1 MAFNIKTG
9 YNVPQR
15 KSEDIIFLVSRYKN
29 LVQTGLITLFTNKH
43 AYLATTTFFSAE
55 DDLGNVDWPLL
66 RSKNFQR
73 DPNDPEKMDRYQAE
87 ALVHNHVPLT
97 SLLGVAVYSN
107 RVCNDVEAILRE
119 ANVEMPVRAR
129 SNWYF

>member
-1 MAFNIKTG
+1 
-9 YNVPQR
+9 
-15 KSEDIIFLVSRYKN
+15 
-29 LVQTGLITLFTNKH
+29 
-43 AYLATTTFFSAE
+43 
-55 DDLGNVDWPLL
+55 
-66 RSKNFQR
+66 
-73 DPNDPEKMDRYQAE
+73 MDRYQAE